1 MNALLSERAI
11 EALVTAPAPVQKAFI
26 KQLGFLVR
34 NLQHPSLHAKKYD
47 EAGDRWQARV
57 NNDWRF
63 YFRIDGN
70 TYRILDLIP
79 HPK

>member
-1 MNALLSERAI
+1 MNVSLTERALD
-11 EALVTAPAPVQKAFI
+11 ALVGAPPTVQKAFI
-26 KQLGFLVR
+26 KQMNFLSR

-47 EAGDRWQARV
+47 ESQNLWQARV

-63 YFRIDGN
+63 YFNIVDNAYIIRDI
-70 TYRILDLIP
+70 IP